1 MKSFRTV
8 THCIFDMDG
17 LLINTED
24 LYSVAYKSVIAKYT
38 KKEYTF
44 EIKAKVM
51 GRKPIESASVI
62 VKVWLNYGSP
72 KISRSRYSHINEL
85 LKGIANRRSSLGS
98 RVYRPSGSGI
108 SKIISAGH
116 LFTWCEKIN
125 LAPQSS

>member
-38 KKEYTF
+38 KEEYTF

-72 KISRSRYSHINEL
+72 KISR
-85 LKGIANRRSSLGS
+85 
-98 RVYRPSGSGI
+98 
-108 SKIISAGH
+108 
-116 LFTWCEKIN
+116 
-125 LAPQSS
+125 